1 MARKRMF
8 DNDIIN
14 QDKFLELPSEAK
26 ALYFLLGMEADD
38 EGFIAPRKVLRLHN
52 INEDNLKILIAKQ
65 YLIPFKTGV
74 VVITDWRRNNYLN
87 KNKIKPTIYVDEL
100 KLLTF
105 DTEKQKYVKTIGTEE
120 LNQSLTKVEQKL
132 TQYRVEENSIEES
145 RVVESSIEKGDSCVD
160 GSFLPARS
168 DSCVDGFDKVIDFY
182 NNNIGLLTPYGLELL
197 ESYSKEMDNN
207 VIVYALKLACEANV
221 RNLNYIK
228 AILNDWSKQGI
239 RTLIE
244 AQKENKARK
253 DKENPATNET
263 EAERLAR
270 RTRELEEAIK
280 RNETR

>member
-14 QDKFLELPSEAK
+14 QDDFLELPSEAK

-38 EGFIAPRKVLRLHN
+38 EGFIAPKKILRLHN
-52 INEDNLKILIAKQ
+52 INADNLKILIAKQ
-65 YLIPFKTGV
+65 YLIPFKSGV

-105 DTEKQKYVKTIGTEE
+105 DTEKQKYVKTIDTEE
-120 LNQSLTKVEQKL
+120 LNQSLTKVKQKL
-132 TQYRVEENSIEES
+132 AQYRVEESSIEES
-145 RVVESSIEKGDSCVD
+145 RVVESSIETSDSCVD